1 MSCSRSKTPAAR
13 PTVATSAALAAI
25 VAAATLAPA
34 MQAAKASMTY
44 ESLVTCP
51 IDGKQFEASMV
62 GSYFQWGVRLDSKPI
77 GSLIV
82 PYPYPVCPGNGF
94 VMYQDTFSET
104 ELVAI
109 KSIVLTDEYRRLRRE
124 NTDYYMIAYV
134 KERTDG
140 HDYDLGNMYLRAS
153 WEAERDRPYLVDRYR
168 ALAIERFDA
177 FAKREPNRSKEWW
190 IASILAAEL
199 DRLLGH
205 FDTVEV
211 RFNGLPLAELSAR
224 FADTGLVDVV
234 DQIRMH
240 ALRHNSNP
248 EEMRFRAVG
257 GGTVGLKE
265 TPMAK

>member
-1 MSCSRSKTPAAR
+1 M
-13 PTVATSAALAAI
+13 
-25 VAAATLAPA
+25 
-34 MQAAKASMTY
+34 
-44 ESLVTCP
+44 
-51 IDGKQFEASMV
+51 
-62 GSYFQWGVRLDSKPI
+62 
-77 GSLIV
+77 

-190 IASILAAEL
+190 TASILAAEL

-234 DQIRMH
+234 DQFECTPSGTTQIRKRCDF
-240 ALRHNSNP
+240 AQSEGGRSVSKRRPWRNR
-248 EEMRFRAVG
+248 RFRFCWCSTRPSG
-257 GGTVGLKE
+257 
-265 TPMAK
+265 P

>member
-1 MSCSRSKTPAAR
+1 MSSKTLAAR
-13 PTVATSAALAAI
+13 AAVAGCVLAAI
-25 VAAATLAPA
+25 VVATSLVVV
-34 MQAAKASMTY
+34 MQAVKASMTY
-44 ESLVTCP
+44 EALVTCP
-51 IDGKQFEASMV
+51 IDGQQFKASMI
-62 GSYFQWGVRLDSKPI
+62 GSYQQWGVRLDTKPL
-77 GSLIV
+77 SSSVV
-82 PYPYPVCPGNGF
+82 PFPYPVCPGNGF
-94 VMYQDTFSET
+94 VIYQDTFSET
-104 ELVAI
+104 ELGAI
-109 KSIVLTDEYRRLRRE
+109 KLIVSTDDYQRLRRE

-134 KERTDG
+134 KERTGG

-168 ALAIERFDA
+168 ALAIERFDG
-177 FAKREPNRSKEWW
+177 FAKRELNRSKEWW
-190 IASILAAEL
+190 TASILAAEL

-248 EEMRFRAVG
+248 EEMRFLAVG